1 MHPNIRDDAKR
12 EYVLLGPCQPKGH
25 KYPKGKYMAA
35 IGVFMIIGTKI
46 VLGWNIVFLRMLP
59 FASIVIS
66 LSLKESRTL
75 VLNPSRQMGLLIGR
89 MDQSYLMIML
99 IPLLIIRQDK
109 IMNPIKIRY
118 KV

>member
-1 MHPNIRDDAKR
+1 MAAVEQAAVGIEVSNENASFGNEDSNHVLDHEDIIVDPGLRKPIEEMRPNIRDDAKR

-66 LSLKESRTL
+66 LSL
-75 VLNPSRQMGLLIGR
+75 
-89 MDQSYLMIML
+89 
-99 IPLLIIRQDK
+99 
-109 IMNPIKIRY
+109 
-118 KV
+118 